1 MRGGNAHCFACR
13 EPILPS
19 EALRIVDRV
28 CHEECFRCF
37 TCQQALSP
45 RMFCIVFGEMYCKR
59 HHPKFPS
66 VLEKKRKTPG
76 QPVCFMCDRPVDE
89 PEPLIGP
96 CGAYHGGCFRCNGCR
111 RILSYDRYKVI
122 RAKLYCEPNCETYM
136 NGETDDFARKID
148 AFNKAPYPKE
158 LMPAHRSSFMQKCSK
173 CSLEI
178 GPNEQITALGRNYHR
193 ECLRCRRCNR
203 VLLEPQYKAIEEFL
217 CCIPDCCVEREAT
230 RSPKLPP
237 EPASPRNL
245 SIKRTPSPRPR
256 SISVSLSKPER
267 TMENPKICVANPE
280 RVARLQRKLEEIQTI
295 ALEEMNCYVCQ
306 KKVYPAERLSILKRI
321 YHVNCFRCKACNK
334 PLGGGRYQVFKE
346 DPYCMPHYKQLS
358 EIRTGSNAANL
369 SIQSITGDRAIPVM
383 PFIPTNEIPPIQ
395 HETPVLQDETGI
407 FQPHHA
413 EEPLC
418 YACENKVYPA
428 EQLNILSRTYHR
440 TCFRC
445 HTCRNQLDIG
455 RFGVIEGVPYCNAH
469 YRQTYMAQSS
479 KPPTGALPNSTNS
492 KSPRAQRVSSRPV
505 NEPDGTQESSN
516 CYRCATKVHPADQLC
531 IMKRIY
537 HKSCFKCGVCQRVLN
552 SGRYGV
558 HDGVP
563 YCTAHYKQVVN
574 MRTGS
579 FSSISTGD
587 AAFLK
592 SSKAAHQNSC
602 PSTFSITASRKSVC
616 RKRPQKSSNNRTP
629 LNDHHVKASD

>member
-1 MRGGNAHCFACR
+1 
-13 EPILPS
+13 
-19 EALRIVDRV
+19 
-28 CHEECFRCF
+28 
-37 TCQQALSP
+37 
-45 RMFCIVFGEMYCKR
+45 MFCIVLGDMYCRR
-59 HHPKFPS
+59 HHPKFLS
-66 VLEKKRKTPG
+66 VLEKKRKTLG
-76 QPVCFMCDRPVDE
+76 QPVCFICDRPVDE
-89 PEPLIGP
+89 PEPLTGP

-122 RAKLYCEPNCETYM
+122 QAKFYCEPNCETYM
-136 NGETDDFARKID
+136 NGHTDDVAQKID
-148 AFNKAPYPKE
+148 AFKKE
-158 LMPAHRSSFMQKCSK
+158 RYSKEMISAHRSTFIQKCSK

-178 GPNEQITALGRNYHR
+178 GSNEQVTVLDRNYHR
-193 ECLRCRRCNR
+193 DCLSCRRCNR
-203 VLLEPQYKAIEEFL
+203 VLLEPQHKAIEEFP
-217 CCIPDCCVEREAT
+217 CCIPDCRVEREVT
-230 RSPKLPP
+230 GSPKVPSEPALPP
-237 EPASPRNL
+237 NL
-245 SIKRTPSPRPR
+245 PIKRTPSPRPR
-256 SISVSLSKPER
+256 SNSVSSSKPGR
-267 TMENPKICVANPE
+267 TAENPKVCVANPE
-280 RVARLQRKLEEIQTI
+280 RVARLQRKLEEIQTM
-295 ALEEMNCYVCQ
+295 ALEAMNCYICG

-334 PLGGGRYQVFKE
+334 PLGGGRYQILKK

-358 EIRTGSNAANL
+358 EIRSSTAINL
-369 SIQSITGDRAIPVM
+369 NIQDTAGDRAIPVV
-383 PFIPTNEIPPIQ
+383 PFIPTKEIVPTKSNEHYTDLTSSPYIQPPIQ
-395 HETPVLQDETGI
+395 HETPVLQDKTGI
-407 FQPHHA
+407 FQPHHL

-418 YACENKVYPA
+418 YVCEDKVYPA

-469 YRQTYMAQSS
+469 YRQAYMVQSG
-479 KPPTGALPNSTNS
+479 KPNSTNP
-492 KSPRAQRVSSRPV
+492 KLPRAQRVSSRPV
-505 NEPDGTQESSN
+505 NEQNGTKESSS
-516 CYRCATKVHPADQLC
+516 CYRCANKVHPADQLC

-592 SSKAAHQNSC
+592 SSRTSHQNSC
-602 PSTFSITASRKSVC
+602 LSTFSITASRKSVC
-616 RKRPQKSSNNRTP
+616 RKRPEKSSTDRTP
-629 LNDHHVKASD
+629 LNDDLVNASE